1 MCNQNEISNMIG
13 YHQPDLSTIM
23 TVYASYLWLDSVIG
37 QLKGQL
43 TRHAGESGPNL
54 SVIILVI
61 NKSDSRF
68 VVVRFCQSPV

>member
-1 MCNQNEISNMIG
+1 MCYQNEISNMIG
-13 YHQPDLSTIM
+13 YHQPDLSTR
-23 TVYASYLWLDSVIG
+23 LDSVIG
-37 QLKGQL
+37 QLKGLL
-43 TRHAGESGPNL
+43 TRHSGVSGPNL